1 MDPAPIVGGDQVNL
15 TKFVP
20 TTMSVTNGFIMPGAT
35 EAMIV
40 KLGELVVPFPYTLK
54 GVIAKT

>member
-1 MDPAPIVGGDQVNL
+1 MYESINPAPIEGGDQVNL

-20 TTMSVTNGFIMPGAT
+20 TTISVTNGFIMPGAT

-40 KLGELVVPFPYTLK
+40 KLGELVVPYPYTL
-54 GVIAKT
+54 